1 MRRTL
6 VGLLYVVG
14 IHAWPGVSLDVG
26 AQRAAPAQVT
36 PPRDLQGEAKGLGV
50 VRGIVVA
57 DDLSQPV
64 RRAEVVLLVRAPSV
78 GPSRP
83 TSQTT
88 TTDAEGRF
96 EFRAV
101 PPGSITL
108 RASKGGYYAQDEADR
123 GSGTAPSQP
132 EPRTIA
138 AGQTL
143 DGQTIRLLRAG
154 AIVGRIV
161 DEFGEPVEG
170 MHVEVLR
177 RLPTSVGPRWT
188 PAGRSRFGSISTD
201 DTGAFRVWNLPPGRY
216 VVMANSGRFQVMSR
230 LGDTDRQGFAPTYFP
245 GTPRVADAGLVTV
258 AAGRD
263 TSGVSFALATAPLAT
278 VRGTV
283 LAVDGHRLGN
293 LSLSVSRVDPDRLDS
308 SSSGG
313 DVDGDGS
320 FNVTRLAPGR
330 YRLSVS
336 NRWMPY
342 AGPGA
347 PRSFGST
354 EVEVDGSDVDG
365 VNITLRPGSVLTGR
379 LIADAGGPAPATAAI
394 QVALVPFVRDFAPG
408 LPPPV
413 SVKPDGSFRFDNV
426 FGKHF
431 LRAFSTARPTPPSPG
446 TTIVASS
453 DPTPAPANT
462 WFMTA
467 VTLDGRDV
475 IDVPLE
481 FDGRPVDVAV
491 TMTTRPAVVSGTVTW
506 TPQASATPPTVVVFV
521 DDPTRWHREA
531 RSIRSVVA
539 GADGRFRIRGLP
551 ADDRYLAVAVEGLEQ
566 IDARTPAMLE
576 ALRSA
581 ATPLRIDHGGTHEL
595 SLRAVARP
603 VP

>member
-1 MRRTL
+1 MTAST
-6 VGLLYVVG
+6 
-14 IHAWPGVSLDVG
+14 HACLAGWVAALATMAPLWSVIAG
-26 AQRAAPAQVT
+26 AVPQL
-36 PPRDLQGEAKGLGV
+36 PPRDRQGEAKGTAV
-50 VRGIVVA
+50 VRGIVI
-57 DDLSQPV
+57 DDGQQPV
-64 RRAEVVLLVRAPSV
+64 RRAEVEILVRAPSS
-78 GPSRP
+78 GPTRP
-83 TSQTT
+83 TAQTT

-96 EFRAV
+96 EFAAV

-108 RASKGGYYAQDEADR
+108 RASKGGYYNQDDAGR
-123 GSGTAPSQP
+123 SSATPPPRP
-132 EPRTIA
+132 EPRTVA

-154 AIVGRIV
+154 AIAGRIV
-161 DEFGEPVEG
+161 DEMGEPVEG

-177 RLPTSVGPRWT
+177 RVPTSDGPRWT
-188 PAGRSRFGSISTD
+188 PAGRSRFGSVSTD

-230 LGDTDRQGFAPTYFP
+230 LGASDRQGFAPTYFP
-245 GTPRVADAGLVTV
+245 GTPRVADAALVTV

-283 LAVDGHRLGN
+283 LSVDGQRLGN
-293 LSLSVSRVDPDRLDS
+293 VSLSVSRVDPDRLDS

-336 NRWMPY
+336 NRWTPD

-354 EVEVDGSDVDG
+354 DVEIDGSDVDG

-379 LIADAGGPAPATAAI
+379 LIADGGGPPPATATI
-394 QVALVPFVRDFAPG
+394 QVALVPFARDFIAPG

-413 SVKPDGSFRFDNV
+413 SVRPDGSFRFDGV

-431 LRAFSTARPTPPSPG
+431 LRAFSTARPTPPAIG
-446 TTIVASS
+446 ATVAASS
-453 DPTPAPANT
+453 DPTPAPANA
-462 WFMTA
+462 WFMTS
-467 VTLDGRDV
+467 VTLDGREV

-491 TMTTRPAVVSGTVTW
+491 TMTTRPAVISGTVTW
-506 TPQASATPPTVVVFV
+506 TPQTTATPPTVVVFV
-521 DDPTRWHREA
+521 DDPARWHREA
-531 RSIRSVVA
+531 RTIRSVVA

-551 ADDRYLAVAVEGLEQ
+551 ADDRYLAVAVEGLEP

-576 ALRSA
+576 TLRSA